1 MLGGVLFSFIV
12 IFDTLYN
19 LFKGGNYI
27 MKIDCI
33 DLVSLKIPISLNHKV
48 SNFIF
53 NILFRTIN
61 TFKNLIAIDL
71 VILGSIVVRK

>member
-1 MLGGVLFSFIV
+1 
-12 IFDTLYN
+12 
-19 LFKGGNYI
+19 

>member
-1 MLGGVLFSFIV
+1 
-12 IFDTLYN
+12 
-19 LFKGGNYI
+19 

-33 DLVSLKIPISLNHKV
+33 DLVSLKIPININHKV

-53 NILFRTIN
+53 NILFRAIN